1 MLLCR
6 AQHLQDLNFPMLQ
19 GVRKMLDRDAAG
31 SVDEGREGKG
41 RRGKERDWNK
51 LGMLS
56 SKVDI
61 A

>member
-1 MLLCR
+1 MQLGQL
-6 AQHLQDLNFPMLQ
+6 M
-19 GVRKMLDRDAAG
+19 K
-31 SVDEGREGKG
+31 EGKG